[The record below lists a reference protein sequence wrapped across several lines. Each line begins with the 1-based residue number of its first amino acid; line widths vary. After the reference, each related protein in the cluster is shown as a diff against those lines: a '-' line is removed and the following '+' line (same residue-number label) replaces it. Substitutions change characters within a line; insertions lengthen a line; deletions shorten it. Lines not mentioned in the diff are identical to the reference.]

1 MSRAMS
7 IKVGWCFITSP
18 TCFVLKAVCS
28 EPVLYYF
35 SAMLGKNA
43 IGLPCPAIHANFSLR
58 SKEVGNRFVPFR
70 TQEAMVFFF
79 MPVVP
84 SSSVFAKQV
93 RTISHPNI
101 KCLESWISPL
111 VLLRLLKTL
120 CAFWCSV
127 FFSESQ
133 DQEKFKEIGN
143 AFQVK
148 GELLNAMTLALLCP
162 SCWLVISCHASCKC
176 AWLSRR
182 RHLVMGHRQFAEV
195 DDLKEA
201 ICSEVAL
208 SQVCFGCSCWDST
221 AVCFR
226 QSKRRRSY
234 PLPRPR
240 LTSTARRR
248 AFPVSMTLTMSQLIV
263 ALFFCSWQDG
273 KWIKEEKMSASLRD
287 TDEPITWCFVLSSL

>member
-1 MSRAMS
+1 MLLLAWHLLLLAWHLLLLVRPSCVGNKFDESFLSFLFACFLCYQFMSRAMS

-127 FFSESQ
+127 FFFGITGPREVQGDWQRFPSQ
-133 DQEKFKEIGN
+133 GRIAERNDLSF
-143 AFQVK
+143 AVPF
-148 GELLNAMTLALLCP
+148 LLTCHIL
-162 SCWLVISCHASCKC
+162 SCFL
-176 AWLSRR
+176 
-182 RHLVMGHRQFAEV
+182 
-195 DDLKEA
+195 
-201 ICSEVAL
+201 
-208 SQVCFGCSCWDST
+208 
-221 AVCFR
+221 
-226 QSKRRRSY
+226 
-234 PLPRPR
+234 
-240 LTSTARRR
+240 
-248 AFPVSMTLTMSQLIV
+248 
-263 ALFFCSWQDG
+263 
-273 KWIKEEKMSASLRD
+273 
-287 TDEPITWCFVLSSL
+287 